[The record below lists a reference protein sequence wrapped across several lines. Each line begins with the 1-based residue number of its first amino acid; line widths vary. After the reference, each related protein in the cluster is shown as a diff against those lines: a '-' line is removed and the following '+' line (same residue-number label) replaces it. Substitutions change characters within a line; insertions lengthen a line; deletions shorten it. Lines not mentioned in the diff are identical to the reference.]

1 MSSHQKAQW
10 SPENKLIF
18 EIWSYWKHAQW
29 ESPDIGILRVTNLWK
44 KMVQKHRER
53 SGAME
58 EVLAAVSTGKKIC
71 GVLRIFWLKRR
82 ISGSFN
88 SRKKGT
94 LPVPN
99 THIHVHTHMK
109 AINGS
114 CFKTKPTSI
123 GTYNYKMHFDL
134 YIEYLNVTRYW
145 FLFSNW
151 ADFFLF

>member
-1 MSSHQKAQW
+1 
-10 SPENKLIF
+10 
-18 EIWSYWKHAQW
+18 
-29 ESPDIGILRVTNLWK
+29 
-44 KMVQKHRER
+44 MVQKHRER

-99 THIHVHTHMK
+99 THIHVHTPMK

-114 CFKTKPTSI
+114 CFKTKTTSI

-134 YIEYLNVTRYW
+134 YIEYLNVTRY
-145 FLFSNW
+145 
-151 ADFFLF
+151 